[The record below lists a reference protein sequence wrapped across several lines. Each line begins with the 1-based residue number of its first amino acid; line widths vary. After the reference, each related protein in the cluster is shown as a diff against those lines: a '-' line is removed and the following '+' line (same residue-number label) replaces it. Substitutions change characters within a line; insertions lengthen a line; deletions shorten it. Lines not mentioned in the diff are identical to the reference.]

1 MKEVIKK
8 IIQLVQVFLFCG
20 LMLSG
25 ALGVLYEIVG
35 HAKFEK
41 ILFSIGISNGFEKMW
56 IFSAKMLLLFTVI
69 CIIRNKFF
77 D

>member
-8 IIQLVQVFLFCG
+8 IIQSVQVFLFCG

-25 ALGVLYEIVG
+25 ALGVLSEIVG
-35 HAKFEK
+35 YANFEK
-41 ILFSIGISNGFEKMW
+41 ILFSIGISNGFEKVW
-56 IFSAKMLLLFTVI
+56 IFSATMLLLYIVI

-77 D
+77 N